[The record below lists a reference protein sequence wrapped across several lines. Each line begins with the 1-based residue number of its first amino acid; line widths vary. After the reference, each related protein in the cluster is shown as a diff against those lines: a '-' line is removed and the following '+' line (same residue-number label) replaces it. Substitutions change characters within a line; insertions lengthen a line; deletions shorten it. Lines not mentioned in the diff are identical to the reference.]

1 MNQYQTQKVHLVFE
15 TCEAI
20 ELPMDDI
27 KTFNFKGIKTDIR
40 YQSDYGIEATQT
52 CDSFYMLLDYDQIN
66 KIETMQIT
74 KDGKPMMLGERIITY
89 NDIVDIN
96 LTINGESYD
105 IYLPYSGEEFE
116 SNEWMKTKI
125 LSAKELF
132 RPDFDSSHKYLEI
145 KIEKEPSKNE

>member
-1 MNQYQTQKVHLVFE
+1 
-15 TCEAI
+15 
-20 ELPMDDI
+20 
-27 KTFNFKGIKTDIR
+27 
-40 YQSDYGIEATQT
+40 
-52 CDSFYMLLDYDQIN
+52 
-66 KIETMQIT
+66 
-74 KDGKPMMLGERIITY
+74 MMLGERIITY
-89 NDIVDIN
+89 NNIVDIN

-145 KIEKEPSKNE
+145 KVEKEPSKNE